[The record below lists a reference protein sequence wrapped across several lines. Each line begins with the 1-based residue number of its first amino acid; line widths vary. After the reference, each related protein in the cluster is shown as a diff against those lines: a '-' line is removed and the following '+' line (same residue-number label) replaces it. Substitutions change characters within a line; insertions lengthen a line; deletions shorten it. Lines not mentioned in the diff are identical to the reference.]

1 MKNIIKALNE
11 VMKSVSYV
19 QKSSE
24 NKFHGY
30 KYASESSLLESL
42 RPAMIDQG
50 LVLIPSIG
58 NVSPIDAHGNTTVT
72 VEYTLAHTSGE
83 IWPDKIIAVGC
94 GNDKSKS
101 GSVGDKGIYKA
112 LTGANKY
119 LLFKLFQIETGDD
132 PEKDEGDK
140 AATSKEPEKALANKE
155 PEKPAEKKESA
166 KKIILPR
173 GSLAAKD
180 VTNYVK
186 LFFSMLERCR
196 DEKEVRDFWSSEK
209 ENRTTLAILPNNVE
223 YAEMSKACSTRIAAI
238 KEVKNV

>member
-58 NVSPIDAHGNTTVT
+58 NVSPIEAHDNTTVT

-132 PEKDEGDK
+132 PEKEDGDK
-140 AATSKEPEKALANKE
+140 SAPNQEV
-155 PEKPAEKKESA
+155 EKPAPKRQPL
-166 KKIILPR
+166 KKIELPKR
-173 GSLAAKD
+173 ALEAKD
-180 VTNYVK
+180 VDNYVGV
-186 LFFSMLERCR
+186 FTGMLEMCL
-196 DEKEVRDFWSSEK
+196 DEKEVRATWKSES
-209 ENRTTLAILPNNVE
+209 ENRITLAIVPNTDE
-223 YAEMSKACSTRIAAI
+223 YTKMTDACTARINATKGI
-238 KEVKNV
+238 KNV

>member
-132 PEKDEGDK
+132 PEKEEGDK
-140 AATSKEPEKALANKE
+140 STPSQES
-155 PEKPAEKKESA
+155 EKPTPKKQPL
-166 KKIILPR
+166 KKIELPKR
-173 GSLAAKD
+173 ALEAKD
-180 VTNYVK
+180 VDNYVGV
-186 LFFSMLERCR
+186 FIGMLEMCL
-196 DEKEVRDFWSSEK
+196 DEKEVRAIWKSES
-209 ENRTTLAILPNNVE
+209 ENRITLAIVPNTDEYTKMTDACTARINVT
-223 YAEMSKACSTRIAAI
+223 KG
-238 KEVKNV
+238 N